1 MILGS
6 FVIRGLD
13 WYAVSEEFKSIHII
27 YTLCALCI
35 FICARVLLAYRW
47 QVLFLEDR
55 LSLWRLFLI
64 QNAGVGLNNLVPIRV
79 IGEASQFILLTLK
92 YKVRF
97 GVGISTLGMER
108 VLDLLSSA
116 SILIAG
122 LFLLPSKGV
131 LLPYVGGAFVIAISS
146 LVMVRIFIWLSTT
159 TMFQFIPWLSALG
172 TSFIELTKAR
182 KRLSYSLLLTIVYW
196 LMIGFVAWVVALGMD
211 MRTLNSEIISPIVAT
226 VTVILT
232 LYIITVIPSLPAAA
246 GTFEFSVVYI
256 LRLFGVESEIAISYA
271 LVIHVILFL
280 PPVII
285 AIIVFSNAGTRSI
298 GRNLILAGIRKKNQ
312 EASDSFLDVR

>member
-6 FVIRGLD
+6 FAIRGLD
-13 WYAVSEEFKSIHII
+13 WYAVGEEFKSIHII

-64 QNAGVGLNNLVPIRV
+64 QNAGVGLNNLVPMGV

-97 GVGISTLGMER
+97 GIGLATLGIER
-108 VLDLLSSA
+108 VLDLLSST
-116 SILIAG
+116 SILVAG
-122 LFLLPSKGV
+122 LLLLPSKGV
-131 LLPYVGGAFVIAISS
+131 LLPYVGGVLIIAISS

-159 TMFQFIPWLSALG
+159 TMFNFIPWLSDLG
-172 TSFIELTKAR
+172 SSFVELTKAR
-182 KRLSYSLLLTIVYW
+182 RRLSYSLFLTIAYW
-196 LMIGFVAWVVALGMD
+196 LIMGFAVWIVALGMD
-211 MRTLNSEIISPIVAT
+211 MRTLNGEILSPIIAT

-232 LYIITVIPSLPAAA
+232 LYIITLVPSLPAAA
-246 GTFEFSVVYI
+246 GTFEFAIVYI
-256 LRLFGVESEIAISYA
+256 LKVFGVESEIAISYA
-271 LVIHVILFL
+271 LVIHAILFL
-280 PPVII
+280 PPVVI
-285 AIIVFSNAGTRSI
+285 AIIVFSDAGTRSI

-312 EASDSFLDVR
+312 ATSDSFVDIK